1 MSHRI
6 TLEEYKELMARYNL
20 EPNSFNTGFMPNGEP
35 KQHSLPFLPKYGKY
49 QGKRCA
55 VYSEHFGVKISR
67 DLEYWYTWM
76 ITKEEVEEAL
86 NEMFK
91 FLKDEQI
98 KEKLNDARSDFV

>member
-6 TLEEYKELMARYNL
+6 TWEEYKELMTRYNL
-20 EPNSFNTGFMPNGEP
+20 EPNSFNTGFRPNGEP
-35 KQHSLPFLPKYGKY
+35 EQHSLPHLPKYGKY
-49 QGKRCA
+49 QGERCA
-55 VYSEHFGVKISR
+55 VFSENFGVKIRR
-67 DLEYWYTWM
+67 DLEYWYTWL

-98 KEKLNDARSDFV
+98 KEKLNNARSDFV

>member
-1 MSHRI
+1 MI
-6 TLEEYKELMARYNL
+6 TWEEYKELMARYNL
-20 EPNSFNTGFMPNGEP
+20 EPISFNTGFMPNGEP
-35 KQHSLPFLPKYGKY
+35 KQHSLPFLQKYGKY

-55 VYSEHFGVKISR
+55 VYSEHFGVKISK

>member
-1 MSHRI
+1 MFHRI
-6 TLEEYKELMARYNL
+6 TWKEYKELMAKYNL
-20 EPNSFNTGFMPNGEP
+20 EPNSYNSVS
-35 KQHSLPFLPKYGKY
+35 KQYSLPFLPKYVKY
-49 QGKRCA
+49 QGKLCA